1 MVVSFERG
9 KSANEAQRQYKGK
22 YLTLKKCG
30 KSAMMAP
37 NPNCQCGGFHH
48 LVRIQM
54 VESCNKTVQ
63 NAMPKLQDTFHCN
76 EGVKLY

>member
-9 KSANEAQRQYKGK
+9 KSANEAQRQYEGK
-22 YLTLKKCG
+22 HLTLKKCW

-48 LVRIQM
+48 LVPIQM
-54 VESCNKTVQ
+54 VES
-63 NAMPKLQDTFHCN
+63 
-76 EGVKLY
+76 